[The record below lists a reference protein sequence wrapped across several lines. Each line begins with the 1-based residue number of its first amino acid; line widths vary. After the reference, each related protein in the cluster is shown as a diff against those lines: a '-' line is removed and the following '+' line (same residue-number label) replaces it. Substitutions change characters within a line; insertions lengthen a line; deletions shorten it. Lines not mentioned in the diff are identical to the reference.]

1 MSKSKDESLK
11 NQSDNQH
18 LKDRTILYDRLA
30 LSEKLDDLRHDKGLS
45 LTDLSDEIKTKT
57 KISISGAQLG
67 KYENPNSTDLINLN
81 NLFALAKYY
90 EVSIYNLLG
99 MNDCKDADNE
109 EIHKRIGL
117 DDEAIK
123 SMEMC
128 NYNNPYFIDTINFL
142 LTSEKFWNFIALLTQ
157 YRYRTP
163 VIMTL
168 LQNLDKFDNAMLEL
182 RKKIK
187 EAKQKEDLETVKEL
201 RKRANELNEL
211 LGYYAPNKKKPI
223 TPERVNTMCLFEIG
237 EVAQEL
243 AEEYLNQNNKTENN
257 TTNNKKKK

>member
-1 MSKSKDESLK
+1 MGKSKSKNTEEK
-11 NQSDNQH
+11 EA
-18 LKDRTILYDRLA
+18 KVILYDNIT
-30 LSEKLDDLRHDKGLS
+30 LSEKLGDLRKNKE
-45 LTDLSDEIKTKT
+45 LTLADLSKKIETKT
-57 KISISGAQLG
+57 KVSISNAQLG
-67 KYENPNSTDLINLN
+67 KYENSENDDLISLN
-81 NLFALAKYY
+81 NLFALAKFY

-123 SMEMC
+123 SMESC
-128 NYNNPYFIDTINFL
+128 RYNNPYFIDTINFL

-187 EAKQKEDLETVKEL
+187 EAKQKEDVETVKEL
-201 RKRANELNEL
+201 RKRANELNGL